1 MKYTSFVILVL
12 STVILTSCDSK
23 NTFDVDISDISSPE
37 VKIKRYEKTLFAI
50 PQDSFV
56 SELPKYQEEFPLFL
70 PTDITDTNAFLQL
83 KSFFVDP
90 HMIELNNLVQK
101 KYPNLEDI
109 EESLNMA
116 FRHLQ
121 YYFPQVN
128 IPTVYSYVSG
138 LDFKFPVKYANDNIL
153 IGLDMYLGKTTKV
166 YEISGFPKYRNHW
179 SVKESI
185 VRDAMAEMA
194 TGFLGEKKSSDNLL
208 EQMIYEGKKLYF
220 VKSMIPDIADSL
232 LFQFT
237 ASQLSWMTEY
247 EFNVWSYIIEN
258 QLLYDNDKIM
268 LRKFIEDGPFN
279 DLFTKA
285 SPPRIGWYLGW
296 KIVEAYME
304 ETDNDLTQMMLEIN
318 AQKILKLSHY
328 KPKQ

>member
-1 MKYTSFVILVL
+1 MKPVSIIVFALSVMVL
-12 STVILTSCDSK
+12 ASCGSK
-23 NTFDVDISDISSPE
+23 NIFDVDISNIPSPE
-37 VKIKRYEKTLFAI
+37 VKIKRYEKALFAI

-90 HMIELNNLVQK
+90 HMIELNNLVQQ
-101 KYPNLEDI
+101 KYPDLKDI

-116 FRHLQ
+116 FRYLQ

-128 IPTVYSYVSG
+128 VPTVYSYVSG
-138 LDFKFPVKYANDNIL
+138 LDFKFPVKYANDNML
-153 IGLDMYLGKTTKV
+153 IGLDMYLGETTKV

-179 SVKESI
+179 LVKESI

-194 TGFLGEKKSSDNLL
+194 TGFMGEKKPSANLL

-220 VKSMIPDIADSL
+220 IKTMIPDIADSL
-232 LFQFT
+232 LYQFT
-237 ASQLSWMTEY
+237 ATQLSWISDY
-247 EFNVWSYIIEN
+247 ESNVWSYIIEN

-268 LRKFIEDGPFN
+268 IRKFIDDGPFN
-279 DLFTKA
+279 DLFAKA

-296 KIVEAYME
+296 KIVKAYME
-304 ETDNDLTQMMLEIN
+304 ETDFDLTQLMFETN